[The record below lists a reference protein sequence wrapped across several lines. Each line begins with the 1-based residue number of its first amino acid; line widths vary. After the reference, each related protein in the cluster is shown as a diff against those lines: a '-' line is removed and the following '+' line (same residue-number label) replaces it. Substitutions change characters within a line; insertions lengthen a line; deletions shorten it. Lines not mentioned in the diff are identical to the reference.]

1 MKPRPTIDVDRD
13 AQIVALWN
21 GRAIE
26 RRRPGDVDTFCQ
38 WLIDYVPWLVPAGA
52 EPLEQIRMLIQS
64 HSREGDDRSDD
75 RRPPI
80 VTKQR

>member
-13 AQIVALWN
+13 AQIVALWE
-21 GRAIE
+21 GRP
-26 RRRPGDVDTFCQ
+26 RDQRRPADINAFCR
-38 WLIDYVPWLVPAGA
+38 WLIDYVPWLVPAGG

-64 HSREGDDRSDD
+64 HSREGDDGSDD

-80 VTKQR
+80 VTKPR